1 MLEQSNDPTER
12 QRCRNDIHCYKAD
25 GQSQSCLGD
34 WIKLMG
40 MKILNISTIC
50 WAIVTTMTAIKYQEP
65 DLKVVNIGIG
75 AIIMS
80 KHGTRQKMI
89 YLINEILWREVWK
102 GWYTC
107 YMQMPSKC
115 VWKAKIHYY
124 SLILYFFFQCILQLI
139 TKFWN
144 ADLHTM

>member
-25 GQSQSCLGD
+25 GRSQSCLGD

-50 WAIVTTMTAIKYQEP
+50 WAIVTTMTAIKYQEL

-107 YMQMPSKC
+107 YRCLPNVYEKLRFII
-115 VWKAKIHYY
+115 IHWSY
-124 SLILYFFFQCILQLI
+124 IFFQCILQLI